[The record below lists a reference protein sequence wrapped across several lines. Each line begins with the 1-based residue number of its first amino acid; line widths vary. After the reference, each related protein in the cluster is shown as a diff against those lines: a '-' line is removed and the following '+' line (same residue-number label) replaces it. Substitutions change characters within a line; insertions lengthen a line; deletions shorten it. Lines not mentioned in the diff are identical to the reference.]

1 MEDYN
6 YQQPKKN
13 NNGLIIGLSIVA
25 GLLLLALV
33 GVLAYNFGK
42 DKGDTNEPAPAE
54 NVQQKTTATEPAT
67 APATAPA
74 EAPSIPKPEP
84 PAIQN
89 ARSMPHL
96 HLVGTIAGKSVV
108 MDLNNYGGELSGSYY
123 YTKFGPRATLQL
135 NGSIDPSNGS
145 LYLTEYNTSNGVESG
160 YLEGRLSNEGGLSG
174 SFINSRGNT
183 YRVSLR
189 VK

>member
-54 NVQQKTTATEPAT
+54 NVQQTTTAT

-74 EAPSIPKPEP
+74 AAPAKKGDESAEEAKGAEEAQQIVSKVRGKE
-84 PAIQN
+84 
-89 ARSMPHL
+89 
-96 HLVGTIAGKSVV
+96 GTVLKVTHEEKKEIAPQLY
-108 MDLNNYGGELSGSYY
+108 DLTS
-123 YTKFGPRATLQL
+123 LQRDA
-135 NGSIDPSNGS
+135 NRS

-183 YRVSLR
+183 YRVSLK